1 MRPKIVTVITLGIIF
16 ITLLANE
23 SLSNE
28 IFSAKENSST
38 KSMFRDSIYEKRVEH
53 QDSNLMRLYLS
64 QPLYLRSVSNKKSAI
79 FLIAS
84 ENTLSND
91 VLPTQAND
99 TSAQESPVV
108 ATDPFGKPITE
119 ANVKSY
125 MKSTYRYIMT
135 SLYGT
140 LSSLVGFSIIEEN
153 KYYKI
158 VSTLTGASLGSISG
172 YLMGKYGDKR
182 LAIHKV
188 QKERWEEALVNM
200 TYNAISENIDR
211 EEATKA
217 YQQFRRGEFTKG
229 AIIGGISGGGL
240 GALGTI
246 LFARSFK
253 GVAIGVLVT
262 GVILA
267 PGGVIAGYVIE
278 QEVDRDEAMKELNKL
293 LDRKRNSSSL
303 DFERDRIALKMSM
316 QGITNDKLSNHCIE
330 TDYIFRLVDL
340 RF

>member
-1 MRPKIVTVITLGIIF
+1 MRIKIVTVITLGIIF
-16 ITLLANE
+16 IALLANE

-28 IFSAKENSST
+28 IFSAKENAST
-38 KSMFRDSIYEKRVEH
+38 KSTLRDSIYEKRVEH
-53 QDSNLMRLYLS
+53 QDLNLMRLYLS
-64 QPLYLRSVSNKKSAI
+64 PPLYLGNVSQKGAI
-79 FLIAS
+79 FLIAD

-91 VLPTQAND
+91 VLQTQVND
-99 TSAQESPVV
+99 TSAQESLVV

-119 ANVKSY
+119 SDVKSY

>member
-1 MRPKIVTVITLGIIF
+1 MRIKIVTVITLGIIF
-16 ITLLANE
+16 IALLANE

-28 IFSAKENSST
+28 IFSAKEKAST
-38 KSMFRDSIYEKRVEH
+38 KSTFRDSIYEKRVEH
-53 QDSNLMRLYLS
+53 QDLNLMRLYLS
-64 QPLYLRSVSNKKSAI
+64 QPLYLRNVSNQKSAV
-79 FLIAS
+79 FLTAG

-91 VLPTQAND
+91 VLQTQAND
-99 TSAQESPVV
+99 KSAQESPVV

-119 ANVKSY
+119 ADVKSY

-140 LSSLVGFSIIEEN
+140 LSSLVGFSVIEEN
-153 KYYKI
+153 RYYKI

-182 LAIHKV
+182 LAVHKV
-188 QKERWEEALVNM
+188 QKARWEEALVNM
-200 TYNAISENIDR
+200 TYDAISENIDR

-229 AIIGGISGGGL
+229 AIIGGVSGGGL

-293 LDRKRNSSSL
+293 LDRKRDSSSL
-303 DFERDRIALKMSM
+303 DFERDRIALKMST
-316 QGITNDKLSNHCIE
+316 QGITNDKLSNHRIE
-330 TDYIFRLVDL
+330 TDYIFRLVEL
-340 RF
+340 KF